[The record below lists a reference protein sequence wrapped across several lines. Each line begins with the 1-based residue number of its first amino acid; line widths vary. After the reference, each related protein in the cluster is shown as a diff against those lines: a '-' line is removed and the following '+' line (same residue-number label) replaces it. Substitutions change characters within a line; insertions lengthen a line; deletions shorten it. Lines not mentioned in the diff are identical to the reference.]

1 MLRLLADENF
11 DNDIV
16 RGVLRRTALVDLLR
30 VQDVGLNGVDDPTI
44 LAWAAEEN
52 RILLTH
58 DVETVTKFAYE
69 RISAGLPM
77 AGVFEIHQTVPISV
91 AIEEILLIAEYSE
104 QSEWEGQVH
113 YLPLKA

>member
-16 RGVLRRTALVDLLR
+16 RGVLRRSVHVDLVR
-30 VQDVGLNGVDDPTI
+30 VQDVGLAGADDPDI
-44 LAWAAEEN
+44 LTWAAQEH

-69 RISAGLPM
+69 RMVTGLPM
-77 AGVFEIHQTVPISV
+77 SGVFEIRQNVAIGM
-91 AIEEILLIAEYSE
+91 AIEEIVLIAEYSE
-104 QSEWEGQVH
+104 QSEWEGQIH
-113 YLPLKA
+113 YLPLKQ